1 MKVFKNKIFLFLI
14 FMIIITL
21 VVLFFILS
29 GDESK
34 ELDNNNKSDSTVI
47 QEPSFES
54 TIDSIEIVDVDGKD
68 TNYEFIY
75 HEEVF
80 KVYYVYDNWKI
91 YDSYKIKNQAD
102 MKIICQALIDIH
114 PIHGK
119 DRVSYRTADDMVYE
133 WVQHNIAYEI
143 LPKESKWKNNAK
155 NVDFDPDD
163 QGKSLK
169 EMFDDRTDNNEK

>member
-1 MKVFKNKIFLFLI
+1 MKLFKNKMFLFLI
-14 FMIIITL
+14 FIAIIGL
-21 VVLFFILS
+21 VILFFILS
-29 GDESK
+29 EDESK
-34 ELDNNNKSDSTVI
+34 ESYNNNKDDSTVSE
-47 QEPSFES
+47 EPTFVS
-54 TIDSIEIVDVDGKD
+54 TIDSIEIVDVDGND

-143 LPKESKWKNNAK
+143 LPEESKWRNNAK

>member
-1 MKVFKNKIFLFLI
+1 MKLFKNKMFLFLI
-14 FMIIITL
+14 FIAIIGL
-21 VVLFFILS
+21 VILFFILS
-29 GDESK
+29 EDESK
-34 ELDNNNKSDSTVI
+34 ESYNNNKDDSTVSE
-47 QEPSFES
+47 EPTYVS
-54 TIDSIEIVDVDGKD
+54 TIDSIEIVDVDGND

>member
-1 MKVFKNKIFLFLI
+1 MKLFKNKMFLFLI
-14 FMIIITL
+14 FIAIIGL
-21 VVLFFILS
+21 VILFFILS
-29 GDESK
+29 EDESK
-34 ELDNNNKSDSTVI
+34 ESYNNNKDDSTVSE
-47 QEPSFES
+47 EPTFVS
-54 TIDSIEIVDVDGKD
+54 TIDNIEIVDVDGKD

-143 LPKESKWKNNAK
+143 LPEESKWRNNAK

>member
-1 MKVFKNKIFLFLI
+1 MKVFKNKIVLFLI
-14 FMIIITL
+14 FIVIIGL
-21 VVLFFILS
+21 VALFFILP

-34 ELDNNNKSDSTVI
+34 ESDKNNKDDSIVI
-47 QEPSFES
+47 QEPTFES
-54 TIDSIEIVDVDGKD
+54 TIDSIQIVDVDGND

-75 HEEVF
+75 HEEIF

-114 PIHGK
+114 PIHGR

-143 LPKESKWKNNAK
+143 LPEESKWRNNAK

>member
-1 MKVFKNKIFLFLI
+1 MKLFKNKMFLFLI
-14 FMIIITL
+14 FIAIIGL
-21 VVLFFILS
+21 VILFFILS
-29 GDESK
+29 EDESK
-34 ELDNNNKSDSTVI
+34 ESYNNNKDDSTVSE
-47 QEPSFES
+47 EPTYVS

-143 LPKESKWKNNAK
+143 LPEESKWRNNAK

>member
-1 MKVFKNKIFLFLI
+1 MKLFKNKIFLILI
-14 FMIIITL
+14 FIIFL

-29 GDESK
+29 SDTSK
-34 ELDNNNKSDSTVI
+34 KNDNNIEDDSNIVE
-47 QEPSFES
+47 EPSFES
-54 TIDSIEIVDVDGKD
+54 SIDSIEIVDVDGKD

-75 HEEVF
+75 HDEVF

-114 PIHGK
+114 PIHGR
-119 DRVSYRTADDMVYE
+119 DRISYRTADDMVYE

-143 LPKESKWKNNAK
+143 LPEDSKWRNNAK

-169 EMFDDRTDNNEK
+169 EMFDERTNNNENKN

>member
-1 MKVFKNKIFLFLI
+1 MKLFKNKMFLFLI
-14 FMIIITL
+14 FIAIIGL
-21 VVLFFILS
+21 VILFFILS
-29 GDESK
+29 EDESK
-34 ELDNNNKSDSTVI
+34 ESYNNNKDDSTVSE
-47 QEPSFES
+47 EPTFVS

-143 LPKESKWKNNAK
+143 LPEESKWRNNAK